1 MFIYLTPRSASK
13 TDLSP
18 AYIFHIPGPV
28 PSRLINL
35 SPLQTQTFQFVVP
48 YCSSDIHVFRH
59 ELGFDDSEFN
69 LWMENVALLQ
79 YSCLE
84 KSHGQMS
91 LVGWSPWGCRR
102 LRHNWARVPILS
114 VNKGRCSRQGITHT
128 AAPTVSPEGT
138 WDRIKCPPSSHQPP
152 QHWPQPYTHIH
163 THTHTPPTHPHP
175 HTPPPWRLRMKN
187 THDYGL
193 WMLRCLSAHTSGFQL
208 SQTISEPSPAV
219 QNMKHSKS
227 SQVYAVDSI
236 TLPKPANRWGKGRNS
251 WIQLVITGCKP
262 LAPVHFLLTV

>member
-13 TDLSP
+13 MDLSP
-18 AYIFHIPGPV
+18 TYVSYIPGLL

-35 SPLQTQTFQFVVP
+35 SLLQTQTFQFVVP
-48 YCSSDIHVFRH
+48 YCSSDIH

-84 KSHGQMS
+84 KSHRQMS

-102 LRHNWARVPILS
+102 VRHNWACVPILS
-114 VNKGRCSRQGITHT
+114 VNKGCCSSQGITHT

-138 WDRIKCPPSSHQPP
+138 WDRIKRPPSSHLPP
-152 QHWPQPYTHIH
+152 QHWPQPYTHP
-163 THTHTPPTHPHP
+163 HTHTPPL
-175 HTPPPWRLRMKN
+175 WRLRMKN
-187 THDYGL
+187 THDSGPR
-193 WMLRCLSAHTSGFQL
+193 MLRCLSAHTSGFQL
-208 SQTISEPSPAV
+208 SQTISESSPAV

-236 TLPKPANRWGKGRNS
+236 TLPKPANRWGNGRNS